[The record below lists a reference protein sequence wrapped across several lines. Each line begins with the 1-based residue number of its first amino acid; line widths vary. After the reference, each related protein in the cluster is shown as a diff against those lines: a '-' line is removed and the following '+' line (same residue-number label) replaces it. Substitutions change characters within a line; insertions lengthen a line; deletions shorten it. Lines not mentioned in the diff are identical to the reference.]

1 MDAIVALMG
10 QCAALAVWLFD
21 FLMHI
26 DVHLRELVE
35 AYGPYIYL
43 VLFLIVFCETG
54 LVVTPFL
61 PGDSLLFAGGT
72 LVGAGMLGYVPL
84 VATLLSA
91 AILGDTVNYRIGRYI
106 GPPVF
111 ERNYKFLRREYLEK
125 ARDFYERHGGK
136 AIILARF
143 IPILRTFAPFV
154 AGVASMHQ
162 GRFLLFNITGACIWV
177 FSLVTAGWL
186 LGNLPFVQKNF
197 SLLIYAIIIVSV
209 LPVVIAGAKEWLAGR
224 KA

>member
-1 MDAIVALMG
+1 MDTLV
-10 QCAALAVWLFD
+10 ALAVWFFD
-21 FLMHI
+21 FLVNI
-26 DVHLRELVE
+26 DVHLKELVE
-35 AYGPYIYL
+35 VYGPYIYL
-43 VLFLIVFCETG
+43 FLFIIVFCETG

-72 LVGAGMLGYVPL
+72 LVGAGLLGYVPL
-84 VATLLSA
+84 VTTLLVA
-91 AILGDTVNYRIGRYI
+91 AILGDAVNYRIGRYI

-111 ERNYKFLRREYLEK
+111 ERNYRFLRREYLER

-162 GRFLLFNITGACIWV
+162 GRFLFFNVTGAFIWI

-186 LGNLPFVQKNF
+186 LGNLPFVQNNF
-197 SLLIYAIIIVSV
+197 SLIIYLIIIVSV
-209 LPVVIAGAKEWLAGR
+209 LPVVVAGVKEWRAAR
-224 KA
+224 KNR